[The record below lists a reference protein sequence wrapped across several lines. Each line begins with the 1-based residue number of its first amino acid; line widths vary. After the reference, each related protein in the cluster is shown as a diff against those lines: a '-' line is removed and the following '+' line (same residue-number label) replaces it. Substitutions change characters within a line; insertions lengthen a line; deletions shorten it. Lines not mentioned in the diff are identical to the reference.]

1 MSDLRTAALR
11 ALEALEHAGKTG
23 DWILA
28 GPAITALR
36 EALVEDAMQKFT
48 DVNQELEAALA
59 APIIQPEMLVAHNNN
74 DMDKY
79 ISAITLNG
87 EVWRLTQT
95 NNELRLEAKDCFIE
109 GMTDQT
115 KIIGGLTIGKARRAE
130 LHSLL
135 EQWLE
140 TVINYKLNEK
150 NA

>member
-1 MSDLRTAALR
+1 MTDLRTAALR
-11 ALEALEHAGKTG
+11 ALEA
-23 DWILA
+23 
-28 GPAITALR
+28 
-36 EALVEDAMQKFT
+36 ED
-48 DVNQELEAALA
+48 
-59 APIIQPEMLVAHNNN
+59 NN

-95 NNELRLEAKDCFIE
+95 NNEFCLEAKNCFVE
-109 GMTDQT
+109 GMTDQK
-115 KIIGGLTIGKARRAE
+115 KIIGGLTIGKARRVE

>member
-1 MSDLRTAALR
+1 MTDLRTAALR
-11 ALEALEHAGKTG
+11 ALEA
-23 DWILA
+23 
-28 GPAITALR
+28 
-36 EALVEDAMQKFT
+36 ED
-48 DVNQELEAALA
+48 
-59 APIIQPEMLVAHNNN
+59 NN

-95 NNELRLEAKDCFIE
+95 NNEFCLEAKNCFVE
-109 GMTDQT
+109 GMTDQK
-115 KIIGGLTIGKARRAE
+115 KIIGGLTIGKAQRVE